1 MADIE
6 SPLRQ
11 MLFATMEPGKIRLC
25 NRQTRRFYKLY
36 PYLTNLAN
44 DISLGQ
50 LTYYNKISERSA
62 FAGSLVIL
70 VLEKLNYVKLER
82 QMNNFEPYLL
92 MNLQLT
98 VHILKIKRNILMAV
112 AGRYIRSNLKVITDT
127 GDASAANSFAIDVA
141 GFYQSEELA
150 YNEFNGRWRAGFNIQ
165 NLGPKSVMTTTT

>member
-1 MADIE
+1 LINENQNEKINTFTSLSNRVFANAQDRVITTAVPFLLVSADARAAGMADIE

-11 MLFATMEPGKIRLC
+11 MLFRNNGTGKIRLC

-70 VLEKLNYVKLER
+70 VLEKLNYVKLR

-98 VHILKIKRNILMAV
+98 VHTL
-112 AGRYIRSNLKVITDT
+112 
-127 GDASAANSFAIDVA
+127 
-141 GFYQSEELA
+141 
-150 YNEFNGRWRAGFNIQ
+150 
-165 NLGPKSVMTTTT
+165 